1 MWEWRGEEYDL
12 QRVSLNDVSHCLWG
26 DVNQNGFLYMLDE
39 QTPIKDC
46 TELSCQVS
54 DIGDYSDKGLEECLD
69 SSQIKR
75 RRMLQFTSEGNEVAE
90 CSMMEDGIS
99 GNFHWDSQWNF
110 EFSDDQCA
118 LNCDGL
124 DQSSEGWLVDCL
136 NESKENSGSKE
147 MSRNNSMASTDHP
160 DVSELYNISPET
172 GANVVEDR
180 SIPAQLK
187 ILTGSESVID
197 PPTKFA
203 TSVAYPFALIK
214 PCGAH
219 GDLTLHDINE
229 RIHAKPMS
237 KIKHKKDED
246 SIAYST
252 SAFSGKPVVV
262 KTKIRTE
269 GGKGS
274 ITITRTRG

>member
-1 MWEWRGEEYDL
+1 MCNSEMWEWRGEGYDL

-75 RRMLQFTSEGNEVAE
+75 RRMLQFTSEGNEVIVAE

-110 EFSDDQCA
+110 EFSGII
-118 LNCDGL
+118 L
-124 DQSSEGWLVDCL
+124 WLL
-136 NESKENSGSKE
+136 LTIL
-147 MSRNNSMASTDHP
+147 MFL
-160 DVSELYNISPET
+160 LYNISPET